1 MKYSNNL
8 NHNAIE
14 ILYNCGSLDK
24 KTTSY
29 VFFFIRKEA
38 YKTFELRN
46 FNWSYFLDYILF

>member
-29 VFFFIRKEA
+29 VFFFIRKEV